1 MKYFLT
7 LSIWLTLFT
16 YCFAQ
21 QDLQYQKFV
30 TDSILY
36 QQLLDSV
43 KFYRNTNQNKAEKFL
58 DDAEQIN
65 EVYNNERWKAN
76 IYKLRAIVTY
86 LRGGRENLK
95 KAISL
100 QKSELGISEKLRDS
114 NMISGTLNNLS
125 ILYSKMGEYPIAAEY
140 ALKNIDLY
148 KKGSRSMRNTPE
160 FGQAYARIGDIYL
173 NLKLI
178 DSSLIN
184 HQRAYEIFT
193 KIEVSKYYDLISA
206 SLVKLGYINHYH
218 KKDYEKAL
226 IYYNKAL
233 KNFDKN
239 NIVSLVEVTM
249 LIGEVYKAMKLY
261 DKASIYYNKALDLYK
276 KDERDISTKI
286 SSLSSVYIQIGENY
300 LFTSQPDSTIVY
312 VDKVLEATNTGLL
325 QNIELEMLANDI
337 KSKALEKKGDS
348 LLSLRYFKKSQ
359 LLKDSLEQSKNI
371 PKTTEVLLASE
382 KNKLIEKEKNFLDEL
397 DKRNLF
403 ILGSVILVIIILMIS
418 FIIYFKKK
426 KKIMKLHEKEN
437 ILVSDLNDAEEQRD
451 YLNRQI
457 TTSSAQLAIKNDLL
471 YKIDE
476 LLERLAEKNV
486 SEGDKNTIRN
496 TQHHINDNLE
506 LDKMWDTFFKHFE
519 KVHPHYI
526 EGLKDN
532 YNLSM
537 NELRLCAFLR
547 MNLSYKEIG
556 QLINITQSSLHV
568 TVHRLKK
575 KFDLPKEQSVFD
587 FLHSFSV

>member
-1 MKYFLT
+1 MKHIFTLSFLLT
-7 LSIWLTLFT
+7 LLT
-16 YCFAQ
+16 YSYSQ
-21 QDLQYQKFV
+21 QNLQNQKFV
-30 TDSILY
+30 SDSILY

-43 KFYRNTNQNKAEKFL
+43 KFYRSTNQNKAEKFL
-58 DDAEQIN
+58 NDAEQIN
-65 EVYNNERWKAN
+65 NLYNNERWEAN
-76 IYKLRAIVTY
+76 IYKLRAIITY
-86 LRGGRENLK
+86 LRGGKENLE
-95 KAISL
+95 KAITL
-100 QKSELGISEKLRDS
+100 QKSELLISERLEDS
-114 NMISGTLNNLS
+114 KMISGALNNLS
-125 ILYSKMGEYPIAAEY
+125 ILYSRQGDYPKAAKY
-140 ALKNIDLY
+140 AIENINLHQ
-148 KKGSRSMRNTPE
+148 KAPRSEHNQIE
-160 FGQAYARIGDIYL
+160 LGQAYARIGDIYL
-173 NLKLI
+173 SLKLI

-184 HQRAYEIFT
+184 HQRAYDIFKNT
-193 KIEVSKYYDLISA
+193 KMPQYYNLISS
-206 SLVKLGYINHYH
+206 SLVNLGYINHYYI
-218 KKDYEKAL
+218 KDYEKAL
-226 IYYNKAL
+226 MIYTKAYEEC
-233 KNFDKN
+233 DKS
-239 NIVSLVEVTM
+239 NIKSLIQITI
-249 LIGEVYKAMKLY
+249 LLGEVHKAKKLY
-261 DKASIYYNKALDLYK
+261 DKALIYYHRALDLYK

-286 SSLSSVYIQIGENY
+286 SSLSSVYIQISENY
-300 LFTSQPDSTIVY
+300 LLTSQPDSTIVY
-312 VDKVLEATNTGLL
+312 VDQVLEAINTGLL

-348 LLSLRYFKKSQ
+348 LLSLTYFKKSQ
-359 LLKDSLEQSKNI
+359 LLKDSLERSKNI

-382 KNKLIEKEKNFLDEL
+382 RNKLIEKEKNFFDEL
-397 DKRNLF
+397 NKRNLLL
-403 ILGSVILVIIILMIS
+403 LGSAILVVIILIIS

-426 KKIMKLHEKEN
+426 KKITKLHEKEN
-437 ILVSDLNDAEEQRD
+437 KLVTDLNDAEEQRD

-486 SEGDKNTIRN
+486 SEGDKNTIRYA
-496 TQHHINDNLE
+496 QDHINDNLE
-506 LDKMWDTFFKHFE
+506 LDKMWDTFFTHFE
-519 KVHPHYI
+519 KVHPQYI
-526 EGLKDN
+526 ERLKDN